1 MLPISSELIA
11 KGFNSFPSVGTVR
24 EKIIVGIVR
33 WATVLLVTGIISL
46 SDEMM
51 GSDGL
56 GFIWRLGNFM

>member
-1 MLPISSELIA
+1 MLPVSGELVA
-11 KGFNSFPSVGTVR
+11 KGFNSFPSVGTVS
-24 EKIIVGIVR
+24 EKVVVGIVC

-56 GFIWRLGNFM
+56 GFIWRFGNFM